1 MLQFRPVKDLKVQ
14 PHPRDPML
22 QRSSMALKLPARKPR
37 ACMQSPTRLSYLM
50 CRTACMPSALLFL
63 SHAVTASAVRQE
75 TLLHEMI
82 HAYMFLTGN
91 RNTGRDGHGPA
102 FVDKMND
109 INRSDAFDPM
119 VRAST
124 CLRLAGSDPRPHG
137 HSVSVCRREVS
148 AGPLMI
154 MVDA

>member
-1 MLQFRPVKDLKVQ
+1 MTD
-14 PHPRDPML
+14 
-22 QRSSMALKLPARKPR
+22 
-37 ACMQSPTRLSYLM
+37 
-50 CRTACMPSALLFL
+50 SA
-63 SHAVTASAVRQE
+63 ARQE

-119 VRAST
+119 VCAST
-124 CLRLAGSDPRPHG
+124 CLRLAGSDPRRDG
-137 HSVSVCRREVS
+137 HSVTAVPRRVLPPDLS
-148 AGPLMI
+148 R
-154 MVDA
+154 V